1 MIRRPPRSTRT
12 DTLFPYTTLFRS
24 RDFKQ
29 YFTRHGEPVSENPSP
44 GNIAGGITTL
54 EEKSLGAVQKGGQV
68 PLVDVRRYGGEA
80 TRAGLTLLEAPG
92 NDAVSS
98 TALTAAGVT
107 IILFPTGRGTPP
119 GFPAPTLKIPPNR
132 TLAQHK
138 PGWLGFEAGAGP
150 RQGC

>member
-1 MIRRPPRSTRT
+1 MLRDRAVSRAVFD
-12 DTLFPYTTLFRS
+12 DTVALV
-24 RDFKQ
+24 RDVKQ

-54 EEKSLGAVQKGGQV
+54 EERSLGAVQKGGQV

-98 TALTAAGVT
+98 TALTAAGAT
-107 IILFPTGRGTPP
+107 IILFTTGRGTPLDRTSTRLNSSHYC
-119 GFPAPTLKIPPNR
+119 APRLP
-132 TLAQHK
+132 
-138 PGWLGFEAGAGP
+138 
-150 RQGC
+150 